1 LKTILLYIKARG
13 SVVGTDSG
21 VQQQFHL
28 LYRDHHSWLFSW
40 LRRRMGCTHHAAD
53 LAHDTFERLL
63 ASRDA
68 LLGQPLGLQ
77 EPRAYLTTTA
87 KRLLIDRAR
96 RELLERTYL
105 AELERLAPE
114 LAQHPSPE
122 QLLIAMQALE
132 QICQALEG
140 VSAKA
145 RAAFLLHYL
154 EGHTHAYVAGQLK
167 VSTKMV
173 QKYLV
178 QVLLHCHQRLA

>member
-1 LKTILLYIKARG
+1 M
-13 SVVGTDSG
+13 VGTDTG

-28 LYRDHHSWLFSW
+28 LYRDHHSWLFGW
-40 LRRRMGCTHHAAD
+40 LRKRMGCTHHAAD

-63 ASRDA
+63 SSRDA
-68 LLGQPLGLQ
+68 LLGQPLALQ

-96 RELLERTYL
+96 REVLERTYL
-105 AELERLAPE
+105 AELERA
-114 LAQHPSPE
+114 AQDLPQYPSPE
-122 QLLIAMQALE
+122 QLLIAVQALD
-132 QICQALEG
+132 QICLALEG

-154 EGHTHAYVAGQLK
+154 EGHTHAHVAAQLG

-178 QVLLHCHQRLA
+178 QVLLHCHQRLP

>member
-1 LKTILLYIKARG
+1 MSTE
-13 SVVGTDSG
+13 SG

-40 LRRRMGCTHHAAD
+40 LRRRLGCSHHAAD

-68 LLGQPLGLQ
+68 LLGQRLTLQ

-96 RELLERTYL
+96 REVLERSYL
-105 AELERLAPE
+105 AELELI
-114 LAQHPSPE
+114 AQDLPHYPSPE
-122 QLLIAMQALE
+122 QLLTAMQALE
-132 QICQALEG
+132 QICLVLEG

-154 EGHTHAYVAGQLK
+154 EGQTHAYVATELG